1 VFNTRDSTVG
11 LDLGTTGARAVEVVW
26 RANRPV
32 VERWAAVDFP
42 APVSDWRNTDVADM
56 ARLVGDITVR
66 KGMRGRW
73 VAHSVSGDAAA
84 PQYFNFP
91 QLMPEDVPEA
101 VRIEAEAAL
110 PFKADDAMIS
120 YILFPEQR
128 LAANKVRTHG
138 LAIAADGKVAES
150 RLLPIRA
157 AGLET
162 FCLETDATAC
172 TNAYIATRAA
182 ATEEQGTTAILNIG
196 SRYSNLAILGPDHV
210 LMVRDLPWAGEH
222 MTLAISKLLS
232 VPLVEAEALK
242 RKHWEGGPA
251 AAGALDD
258 RMIEAL
264 RKGAQEFVGRLHDT
278 VHYWSSERLV
288 PTLTKLLVTGGG
300 SQVRGLPEF
309 FAEDLQV
316 PVERWAPFG
325 LSCPGVSGA
334 GEVKTWD
341 NRMTVAFG
349 LALREFSLRK

>member
-1 VFNTRDSTVG
+1 MFNTRDTSIG
-11 LDLGTTGARAVEVVW
+11 LDLGSTGVRAVEVVW
-26 RANRPV
+26 RNNRPV
-32 VERWAAVDFP
+32 VERWAAADFP
-42 APVSDWRNTDVADM
+42 QPVADWRSADVSDT
-56 ARLVGDITVR
+56 ARLIADVTLR
-66 KGMRGRW
+66 KGMRGHW
-73 VAHSVSGDAAA
+73 VAHSVSGEAAA

-91 QLMPEDVPEA
+91 QLMPEDIPEA

-110 PFKADDAMIS
+110 PFKAEHAMIS
-120 YILFPEQR
+120 HILFPEQR
-128 LAANKVRTHG
+128 IAANKVRTHG
-138 LAIAADGKVAES
+138 LAIAVDGTVAEERLS
-150 RLLPIRA
+150 RIRA

-172 TNAYIATRAA
+172 TNAYIATRSDED
-182 ATEEQGTTAILNIG
+182 TGTTAILNIG
-196 SRYSNLAILGPDHV
+196 QRFSNLAILGPDRV

-222 MTLAISKLLS
+222 LTLTIAKMLS
-232 VPLVEAEALK
+232 VPLAEAEALK
-242 RKHWEGGPA
+242 RKHWEGGSA

-258 RMIEAL
+258 RMVEAL

-309 FAEDLQV
+309 FAEELQV

-325 LSCPGVSGA
+325 TACPSSSA
-334 GEVKTWD
+334 ADVKSWD
-341 NRMTVAFG
+341 YRMTVAFG